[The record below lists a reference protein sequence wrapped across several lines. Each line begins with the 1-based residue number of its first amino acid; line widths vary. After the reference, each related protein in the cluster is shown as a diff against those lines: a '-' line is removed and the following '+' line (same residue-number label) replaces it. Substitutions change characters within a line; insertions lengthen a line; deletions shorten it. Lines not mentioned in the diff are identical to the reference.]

1 MIENAPTAGIVL
13 GWGRYLRDLAATGN
27 VVRKA
32 DIGIAVSVATGTGTA
47 LIANNV
53 IADVTRGA
61 IVGIDG
67 NDRHRRP

>member
-1 MIENAPTAGIVL
+1 
-13 GWGRYLRDLAATGN
+13 
-27 VVRKA
+27 VRKA
-32 DIGIAVSVATGTGTA
+32 DIGIAVSVTTGTGTA

-67 NDRHRRP
+67 KAIVTGDLSKGGGERYANLTISGNRVR